1 VNVFSACAAA
11 DGQGNRKSSLA
22 EPKATQHC
30 VGSRYS
36 VRASASRFTKSAN
49 ALSARRRASA
59 EVPHLIV

>member
-1 VNVFSACAAA
+1 VNVSSACAAA
-11 DGQGNRKSSLA
+11 DGQGNRKSLA